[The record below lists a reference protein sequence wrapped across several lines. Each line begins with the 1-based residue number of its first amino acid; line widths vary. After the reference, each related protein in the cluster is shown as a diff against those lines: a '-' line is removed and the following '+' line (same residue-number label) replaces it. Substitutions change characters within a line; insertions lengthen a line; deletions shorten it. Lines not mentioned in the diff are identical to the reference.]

1 MGLVGTFRPVKA
13 SPIWTLSVLIASLA
27 PAFAVVDTGVVLGS
41 HIVNSNHIQ
50 LRLSCEPDVTY
61 VFQSTSDFQN
71 WSPVLTNSDP
81 EALRSFDL
89 ETTNAQTFYRVNRRP
104 LSLFGAALVALDV
117 MDLNGFNITTDS
129 YDSADPNH
137 SINGLYPFGQTNMI
151 KSNGDVMAG
160 SNMVDGVGVGNA
172 RIQGKVRTGSDGTV
186 TLGTNG
192 YATGGIHHNFNTV
205 FPNVTLPVAN
215 WLPVPSNNIIVNGIT
230 YPYRILSSGD
240 YILNGLSSSFYI
252 ASNVNCRIRITGNV
266 ALTVVE
272 EIRIAYGATVKLYM
286 QGASFQTAGNGI
298 VNDNGYAASFYY
310 FGLPSNTIIQL
321 AGNGGFVG
329 AIYAPQA
336 AFALGGA
343 GSDLQDSI
351 GASVT
356 KSVQMNGHFNF
367 HYDEHL
373 KRTGPFR

>member
-1 MGLVGTFRPVKA
+1 M
-13 SPIWTLSVLIASLA
+13 LSVLIASLA
-27 PAFAVVDTGVVLGS
+27 PTFAVVDTGVVLGS

-61 VFQSTSDFQN
+61 ALQSTSDFQN
-71 WSPVLTNSDP
+71 WFPVLTNSDP
-81 EALRSFDL
+81 ETLRSFDL
-89 ETTNAQTFYRVNRRP
+89 ETTNAQTFYRVSRRP
-104 LSLFGAALVALDV
+104 LPLFGAALVALDV

-137 SINGLYPFGQTNMI
+137 SINGLYPVGQTNMI
-151 KSNGDVMAG
+151 KSNGDIMAG
-160 SNMVDGVGVGNA
+160 LKMVDSVGVGNA
-172 RIQGKVRTGSDGTV
+172 RILGKVRTGPDGTAN
-186 TLGTNG
+186 LGTNG
-192 YATGGIHHNFNTV
+192 YATGGIHHNFNIA
-205 FPNVTLPVAN
+205 FPNVTLPSGV
-215 WLPVPSNNIIVNGIT
+215 WIPVLSNSITVNGMT
-230 YPYRILSSGD
+230 YPYRILSAGD
-240 YILNGLSSSFYI
+240 YLLNGLNSSLYI

-266 ALTVVE
+266 ALTGVE

-286 QGASFQTAGNGI
+286 QGASFKTAGNGI

-310 FGLPSNTIIQL
+310 FGLPSNTSIQL

-356 KSVQMNGHFNF
+356 KSVQINGHFNF
-367 HYDEHL
+367 HFDEHL
-373 KRTGPFR
+373 KRIGPFR